1 MGDLTAHMPKCM
13 VSVAGRTLL
22 DWQLSALRAAGVREI
37 GLVTGYRADDIRADD
52 LTEFTNRE
60 WATSNMVRSL
70 TCAGPWLV
78 GADTVV
84 SYSDIIYGPDAIAAL
99 LGARSP
105 IAITYDPNWL
115 AQWEAR
121 FDDPLSD
128 AESFSVD
135 GGQLTDIGRSNVSMD
150 EIQGQYMGLLRFR
163 PEGWE
168 EVRRQV
174 EDLGPAKADQIH
186 MTDLLRRIIEA
197 GRVGIAAIPYTG
209 PWAEV
214 DDERDRR
221 HAEGIFGT

>member
-84 SYSDIIYGPDAIAAL
+84 IVKTDHPVVVL
-99 LGARSP
+99 
-105 IAITYDPNWL
+105 ITCLMADRDML
-115 AQWEAR
+115 AQMNRQSGNGGGHIVGQRAR
-121 FDDPLSD
+121 AL
-128 AESFSVD
+128 AAAHHQNRHRVIA
-135 GGQLTDIGRSNVSMD
+135 GRNIGRASAFQHRAPHRV
-150 EIQGQYMGLLRFR
+150 
-163 PEGWE
+163 
-168 EVRRQV
+168 
-174 EDLGPAKADQIH
+174 
-186 MTDLLRRIIEA
+186 A
-197 GRVGIAAIPYTG
+197 GV
-209 PWAEV
+209 
-214 DDERDRR
+214 
-221 HAEGIFGT
+221 F